1 MAKLY
6 IFNTTIIVNDG
17 TYKMSTVS
25 LNEAREILASNPD
38 FISAIGHASTSEIIS
53 TVLGANV
60 PENRINASFDE
71 VGDKAL
77 CFKLNSRPKEGSIL
91 SLEDLKEIGFSWKL
105 LERIE

>member
-25 LNEAREILASNPD
+25 LDEAKEIISQNPN
-38 FISAIGHASTSEIIS
+38 FISAIGHDSTAQIIS
-53 TVLGANV
+53 SVLGTEV
-60 PENRINASFDE
+60 PMNRVNASFEE

-77 CFKLNSRPKEGSIL
+77 CFKLNSRPKEGAIL
-91 SLEDLKEIGFSWKL
+91 SFEDLQEIGFSWKL

>member
-1 MAKLY
+1 MSKLY

-17 TYKMSTVS
+17 TYKMSTIT
-25 LNEAREILASNPD
+25 LNEAKEILASNPS
-38 FISAIGHASTSEIIS
+38 FISAIGHSSTAQIIS
-53 TVLGANV
+53 SVLGTEV

-71 VGDKAL
+71 VEDKAL

-91 SLEDLKEIGFSWKL
+91 SLEDLQEIGFSWKL

>member
-25 LNEAREILASNPD
+25 LDEAKEILASNPN
-38 FISAIGHASTSEIIS
+38 FISAIGHDSTAQIIS
-53 TVLGANV
+53 SVLGTEV
-60 PENRINASFDE
+60 PMNRVNASFEE

-91 SLEDLKEIGFSWKL
+91 SLQDLQEIGFSWKL

>member
-38 FISAIGHASTSEIIS
+38 FISAIGHDSTASIIS
-53 TVLGANV
+53 SVLGTEV
-60 PENRINASFDE
+60 PMNRVNASFEE

-77 CFKLNSRPKEGSIL
+77 CFKLNSRPKEGAIL
-91 SLEDLKEIGFSWKL
+91 SFEDLVEIGFGWKL

>member
-25 LNEAREILASNPD
+25 LDEAKEILASNPN
-38 FISAIGHASTSEIIS
+38 FISVIGHSSTAEIIS
-53 TVLGANV
+53 TVLNANV

-71 VGDKAL
+71 IGDKAL

-91 SLEDLKEIGFSWKL
+91 SYQDLQDIGFSWKL